1 MALSCQY
8 VCLRTVEPDTQ
19 HTRTDATRHPS
30 AAKVA
35 HPEVCE
41 GCVKG
46 VCVCVCA
53 SCLLSTVLKWQIRSE
68 LTSQMI
74 RFE

>member
-19 HTRTDATRHPS
+19 RTRTDATRHPS

-35 HPEVCE
+35 HPEVYE
-41 GCVKG
+41 G
-46 VCVCVCA
+46 VCMCECHVCCRQF
-53 SCLLSTVLKWQIRSE
+53 LNGK
-68 LTSQMI
+68 
-74 RFE
+74 

>member
-41 GCVKG
+41 GCV
-46 VCVCVCA
+46 CL
-53 SCLLSTVLKWQIRSE
+53 SCLLSTVLKWQIRCE
-68 LTSQMI
+68 LTLQMI